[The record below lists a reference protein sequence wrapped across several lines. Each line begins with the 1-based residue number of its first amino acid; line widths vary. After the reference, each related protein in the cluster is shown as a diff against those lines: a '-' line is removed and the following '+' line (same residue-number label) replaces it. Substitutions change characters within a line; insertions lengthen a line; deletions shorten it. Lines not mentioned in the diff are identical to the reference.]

1 MSSTTNVDFIK
12 YLEAMKKNYFNPLLF
27 FCALIMVS
35 CQGQMQKE
43 TLNQIQVIGSHNS
56 YKIPIEQPLW
66 QYLFEYDSRTAE
78 SLQYGHPSLTEQLD
92 LGLRNLELDIFHDP
106 LGGRFANPGGIAIVK
121 KRGATPLP
129 FDENKVLEQP
139 GLKMFHV
146 QDIDFRSHQLLFKN
160 GLKEIKKWSDKHQNH
175 TPILILINAKD
186 SEIPQTKKPLP
197 FTTAALDSIDMEI
210 KSIFPLEQLIT
221 PDMVRGD
228 FPSLEKAILEK
239 GWPEL
244 DSVKGR
250 FLFILDEKEEKIN
263 RYIKNHPS
271 LKNRVLFVNS
281 PEGNPE
287 AAFRIINDPVKDFD
301 AIKELVAKGYMV
313 RTRADAGTKEARTM
327 DYVRF
332 EKAKA
337 SGAQV
342 ISTDYYV
349 PSQLFPSQFQIIFKD
364 GSYERIID

>member
-1 MSSTTNVDFIK
+1 
-12 YLEAMKKNYFNPLLF
+12 MKKNYLNILLS
-27 FCALIMVS
+27 FCVLVMVN
-35 CQGQMQKE
+35 CQGQIQKE
-43 TLNQIQVIGSHNS
+43 ALNQIQVIGSHNS

-66 QYLFEYDSRTAE
+66 EYLFEHDSRTAE
-78 SLQYGHPSLTEQLD
+78 SLQYGHPSLTEQLN

-106 LGGRFANPGGIAIVK
+106 LGGRFANPGGIEIVK
-121 KRGATPLP
+121 KRGAVPLP
-129 FDENKVLEQP
+129 FDEKKILEQP

-160 GLKEIKKWSDKHQNH
+160 GLKELKKWSDKNLNH
-175 TPILILINAKD
+175 TPIIILINAKD
-186 SEIPQTKKPLP
+186 SQVPQTKKPLP
-197 FTTAALDSIDMEI
+197 FTTAALDSIDIEI
-210 KSIFPLEQLIT
+210 KSVFPLEQLIT

-228 FPSLEKAILEK
+228 FPSLENAILEK

-244 DSVKGR
+244 GLVKGR
-250 FLFILDEKEEKIN
+250 FLFVLDEKKEKID

-271 LKNRVLFVNS
+271 LKNRMLFVNS

-301 AIKELVAKGYMV
+301 YIKELVAKGYMV

-327 DYVRF
+327 DYNRF

-349 PSQLFPSQFQIIFKD
+349 PSQLFPSEFQIIFKD
-364 GSYERIID
+364 SSYERMNN